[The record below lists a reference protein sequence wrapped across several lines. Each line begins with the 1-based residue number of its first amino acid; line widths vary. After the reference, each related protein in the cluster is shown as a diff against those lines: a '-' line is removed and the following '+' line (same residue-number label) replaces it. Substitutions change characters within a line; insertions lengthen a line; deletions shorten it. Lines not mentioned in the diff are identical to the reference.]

1 MNANVKP
8 EKEKFVLD
16 SYALMAYLGDEPG
29 RDRIEELLEESK
41 AKHCTLLLCMINLGE
56 ILYITERRRGLVTA
70 QSVQGLIESLP
81 IIVVNTSRILIL
93 EAAHIKAQYPI
104 SYADAFVVALAQQ
117 EGSTILTGDPEF
129 QTVKDIVAIEWLV
142 PV

>member
-1 MNANVKP
+1 
-8 EKEKFVLD
+8 
-16 SYALMAYLGDEPG
+16 MAYLGDEPG
-29 RDRIEELLEESK
+29 RDRIEELPEESK

-56 ILYITERRRGLVTA
+56 VLYMTERRRGLVTA

-81 IIVVNTSRILIL
+81 IIIENTSRNLAL

-104 SYADAFVVALAQQ
+104 SYADAFVVSLAQR
-117 EGSTILTGDPEF
+117 EVAIILTGDSEF
-129 QTVKDIVAIEWLV
+129 QTVKDLVSIEWLV